1 MALEVA
7 FVPELVGPNYLAWK
21 RKMIDVL
28 RSKNL
33 WRLVNGEY
41 KNPADVQAMIKW
53 EDKYDEAK
61 GLIG

>member
-21 RKMIDVL
+21 QKIINVL

-33 WRLVNGEY
+33 WRLVNHEH
-41 KNPADVQAMIKW
+41 KKLVDAQSVSK
-53 EDKYDEAK
+53 
-61 GLIG
+61 